1 VVNKEEGATACFSG
15 AGVPGTLPWRSWGM
29 DPRDCEGS
37 RLGGAALDTAG
48 FRSNTLHR
56 FLSAAPARRGWC
68 RAVFF

>member
-1 VVNKEEGATACFSG
+1 
-15 AGVPGTLPWRSWGM
+15 M

-48 FRSNTLHR
+48 FRSTTLHR
-56 FLSAAPARRGWC
+56 FLSTAPARRGWC